1 MTTLDSFRS
10 LVQSLLRR
18 RGLVLTTLA
27 LMVPVSIAFALIV
40 PPRYQARSL
49 AQFQEIEVENPLARA
64 TTSAVERVQE
74 RITGLRALLKSD
86 AVLGPIADSEAAAG
100 VDPALPRSERISR
113 LRDALGVEA
122 VGANLIEFKLT
133 GSPGAGLGTRLDRIM
148 NNFLETYRQVAPQR
162 AGARLVLIDPPK
174 DPERP
179 VAGRSLTAL
188 IGMAAGLVLGLTLAL
203 AAEALDRRVRTE
215 ADLRRIPDLP
225 PVLRLP
231 RLTPP
236 KERRVPAPPARRRFA
251 KAAAPVLLALL
262 AVIGL
267 NHYNM
272 PTGASSVIDWL
283 RKAAGPEAAQPVALA
298 RGKAP
303 PPWWNNGERHGRT
316 GSLGTHLRPD
326 WRPVRAERR
335 QGSARF
341 HAACTIAGVA
351 PHRSSLPPRRADVS
365 LALSRLHLRAL
376 VQGLLREPRTRRP
389 NR

>member
-1 MTTLDSFRS
+1 MTTLDSIRS

-18 RGLVLTTLA
+18 RGLVLATLA
-27 LMVPVSIAFALIV
+27 LMIPVSIAFALIV

-74 RITGLRALLKSD
+74 RITGLRALLRSD

-100 VDPALPRSERISR
+100 LDGTLPRSERIAR

-133 GSPGAGLGTRLDRIM
+133 GSPGAGLGARLDRIM

-203 AAEALDRRVRTE
+203 AAEAMDHRVRSE
-215 ADLRRIPDLP
+215 ADLRRIPDMP

-231 RLTPP
+231 RLSAP
-236 KERRVPAPPARRRFA
+236 KERRAAELPVRRRLTRV
-251 KAAAPVLLALL
+251 AAPVLLALVAIL
-262 AVIGL
+262 GL
-267 NHYNM
+267 NHYNL
-272 PTGASSVIDWL
+272 PPGASDVIDWL
-283 RKAAGPEAAQPVALA
+283 RKAALPENARPLALGPGEEAASTA
-298 RGKAP
+298 
-303 PPWWNNGERHGRT
+303 
-316 GSLGTHLRPD
+316 D
-326 WRPVRAERR
+326 RR
-335 QGSARF
+335 
-341 HAACTIAGVA
+341 
-351 PHRSSLPPRRADVS
+351 
-365 LALSRLHLRAL
+365 
-376 VQGLLREPRTRRP
+376 
-389 NR
+389 